1 MSRKEDQILQI
12 EVIMTSMSVCDRDKI
27 IVVVTWSDG
36 TRSLWFFNKAP
47 KYIKELVQYYKWNGS
62 FKAQEIITVKVTL

>member
-1 MSRKEDQILQI
+1 MPRKDDQIVSL
-12 EVIMTSMSVCDRDKI
+12 EVIMSPLTVCDRDKI
-27 IVVVTWSDG
+27 IVVTWSDS

-62 FKAQEIITVKVTL
+62 FKAHEIMTAKVTL